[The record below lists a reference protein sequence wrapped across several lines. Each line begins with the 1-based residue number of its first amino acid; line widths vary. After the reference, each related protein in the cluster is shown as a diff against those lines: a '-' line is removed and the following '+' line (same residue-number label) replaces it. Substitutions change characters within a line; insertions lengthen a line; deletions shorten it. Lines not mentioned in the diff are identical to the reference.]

1 MKKNTINCPQKDYD
15 FYTIPFPVKALFGP
29 RREHYIFSE
38 LEKLHPC
45 FSNDCSYDT
54 HFRIEKSG
62 LKADVVVMQKYKVA
76 EYKAN
81 KTNLVFKESVRHH
94 FFAQRKRKAVYLFL
108 TAAVLLIIV
117 LVYTINLFSAARQ
130 SDLTE
135 SQLTQTYTEPEPS
148 LQQKEL
154 LILHLLNDVSTN
166 GGTVSDFSWHFDGY
180 NETAAMLVKGLF
192 PEQFMGF
199 DSAIKLS
206 SMTFDAYVPVIPVSF
221 NEHYVVQAPG
231 EPSLCETKRNALRK
245 VIVENNLELMEET
258 VQPLGIKFIAQNNQS
273 LKTANLISFLE
284 QNNMPVSDLKINS
297 SQNQIKIEIVF
308 SSVNLAGLSGFYEC
322 IKNNMKLF
330 FTEQE
335 NTMPQ
340 EMFSQTVP
348 LQTAQPQQTLLKI
361 GQIIKP
367 DGYVI
372 TWYKDENGKIV
383 KR

>member
-1 MKKNTINCPQKDYD
+1 MKTNTINCPQKDYD

-29 RREHYIFSE
+29 RKEHYIFSE

-81 KTNLVFKESVRHH
+81 KTNLVFKESARHH
-94 FFAQRKRKAVYLFL
+94 FFAQRKRKAVYMFL
-108 TAAVLLIIV
+108 AAAVLLIIV

-130 SDLTE
+130 SDLI
-135 SQLTQTYTEPEPS
+135 EPEPS

-154 LILHLLNDVSTN
+154 LILHLLNDVLTN

-180 NETAAMLVKGLF
+180 NETATMLVKGLF
-192 PEQFMGF
+192 PEQFIRF

-206 SMTFDAYVPVIPVSF
+206 SMTFEASVPVIPVSF
-221 NEHYVVQAPG
+221 NEHYVAQAPG
-231 EPSLCETKRNALRK
+231 ESSLCETKRNALRK
-245 VIVENNLELMEET
+245 VIVENDLELIEET
-258 VQPLGIKFIAQNNQS
+258 VQPFGIKFIAQNNQS
-273 LKTANLISFLE
+273 LEIANLLSFLE

-322 IKNNMKLF
+322 IKNNIKLF

-340 EMFSQTVP
+340 EMFSQIEP
-348 LQTAQPQQTLLKI
+348 LQTAQSQQKLFKI

-367 DGYVI
+367 DGSVI
-372 TWYKDENGKIV
+372 TWYKDEKGKII